1 MPELQLDEELS
12 TLLSELA
19 RELTGAKRTL
29 AVAESLTGGELAATL
44 ASDADAQEWFSGGV
58 VAYQSGVKHR
68 LLGVPPGP
76 VVAPGAA
83 EAMATAALE
92 MFHADFALGVTG
104 VGGPGEQEG
113 QPPGTVYM
121 STCERGGTP
130 HTTLYQFEGDPLE
143 VIECTVREA
152 LKSILE
158 RAVGPHAADRS

>member
-19 RELTGAKRTL
+19 RELTGAERTL

-44 ASDADAQEWFSGGV
+44 ASGADAQEWFCGGV
-58 VAYQSGVKHR
+58 VAYQAGVKHR
-68 LLGVPPGP
+68 LLGVPPGS

-83 EAMATAALE
+83 EAMASAALE

-104 VGGPGEQEG
+104 VGGPGSQEG
-113 QPPGTVYM
+113 QPSGTVFM

-130 HTTLYQFEGDPLE
+130 HTTLYRFEGDPLK
-143 VIECTVREA
+143 VIACTVREA
-152 LKSILE
+152 LKNVLE
-158 RAVGPHAADRS
+158 RAVAARTVGRS